1 MKLIKTIEERWS
13 PRSYDSRPVNEEQL
27 ALLFEAARWL
37 LPATMPRSGHITIRL
52 ANIRKL
58 MPGSRSASPEA
69 IEPGRPMLRCYWFPA
84 DTRISR
90 GRMSI
95 TGTGCTMWAP
105 RTSRSPCKPP
115 RWECNCIRWPA
126 STWNLRPAAGPR
138 HGKIEPVTMMTL
150 GYPGPADRLAEPFR
164 TRETLPRERKEVK
177 SFVHKLE

>member
-1 MKLIKTIEERWS
+1 MKNNWHCCSKRH
-13 PRSYDSRPVNEEQL
+13 
-27 ALLFEAARWL
+27 AGL

-69 IEPGRPMLRCYWFPA
+69 IEPGRPMLRCCWFPA

-126 STWNLRPAAGPR
+126 STWKPAPGCWPR
-138 HGKIEPVTMMTL
+138 HGK
-150 GYPGPADRLAEPFR
+150 DRTCNDDDAR
-164 TRETLPRERKEVK
+164 LPRPGRPAGGAVPHPGNAAPGTQGSEELRT
-177 SFVHKLE
+177 